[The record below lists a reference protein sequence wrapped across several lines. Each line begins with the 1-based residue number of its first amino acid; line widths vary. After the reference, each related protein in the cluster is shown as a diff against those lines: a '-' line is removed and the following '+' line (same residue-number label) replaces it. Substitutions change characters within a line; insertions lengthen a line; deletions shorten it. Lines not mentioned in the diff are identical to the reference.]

1 MAGKQEKGQASLP
14 REVVATTYLGH
25 RNKGTGKYE
34 VHRVTKYD
42 DGSMLGERVVEH
54 PERLV
59 ARERLTTLL
68 MSREVLP

>member
-1 MAGKQEKGQASLP
+1 MAGKQEKQGAPP

-34 VHRVTKYD
+34 VHRITKYD